1 MLEVRLPIE
10 KSNSI
15 ELASITSEFNGIL
28 LVYVNDECI
37 GYITYYDMI
46 WSFHDSID
54 EEDCSKNLHSGSDSE
69 THLID
74 LVKTLMSEFK
84 DKLSIKAIECTLLPK
99 QQKLI
104 DVRFILLKPY
114 LYILYEYDYFR
125 LIGLQII

>member
-37 GYITYYDMI
+37 GYITYYDTI

-54 EEDCSKNLHSGSDSE
+54 EEDCSKNLHSGSNSE
-69 THLID
+69 IHLID

-99 QQKLI
+99 
-104 DVRFILLKPY
+104 
-114 LYILYEYDYFR
+114 
-125 LIGLQII
+125 

>member
-15 ELASITSEFNGIL
+15 ELASITNEFNGIL
-28 LVYVNDECI
+28 LVYVNDKCI

-54 EEDCSKNLHSGSDSE
+54 EGDCPKNLHSDSDAE
-69 THLID
+69 THLIN

-84 DKLSIKAIECTLLPK
+84 DKLSIKAIECTMLPK
-99 QQKLI
+99 
-104 DVRFILLKPY
+104 
-114 LYILYEYDYFR
+114 
-125 LIGLQII
+125 